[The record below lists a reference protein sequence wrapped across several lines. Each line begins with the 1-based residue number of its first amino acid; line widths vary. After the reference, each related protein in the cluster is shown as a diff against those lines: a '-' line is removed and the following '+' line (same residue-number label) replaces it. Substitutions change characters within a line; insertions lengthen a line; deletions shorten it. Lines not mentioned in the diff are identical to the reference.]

1 MDVRTAL
8 ITGTVFAGVLVAGAV
23 AAPRGDGGNSSGS
36 PTTDAAVVSVADP
49 AADVPVSQVTT
60 RSSGDDQR
68 EHDDD
73 EHEHEEDDD

>member
-23 AAPRGDGGNSSGS
+23 AAPRGDGGNSGGS
-36 PTTDAAVVSVADP
+36 PTTDAAVAHVASP
-49 AADVPVSQVTT
+49 AADVPVSQVTS
-60 RSSGDDQR
+60 RSSGDDHGDR

-73 EHEHEEDDD
+73 DHEEDDD